1 MKASVARASIGRPLY
16 RLMKHPDLFTP
27 FFLPWR
33 ARLSALGRG
42 LPRADGSRPILH
54 QLEALFAKFV
64 PRHHLGPTQEGA
76 CSRQR
81 HWPLRLTF
89 WTFLAQVLSPGSAC
103 RAAVRQAQAHARL
116 EGRPVP
122 ADEDSAY
129 CQARQ
134 RLPEDFLPE
143 CVARVARTLEQGV
156 TPAQR
161 WCGHRVKVLDATTLT
176 AEDTPAN
183 QKTFPQHPDQKP
195 GCGFPLLRLAGLF
208 CLASG
213 ALLGWATGDYW
224 QSEMALAASLWEG
237 LAPGE
242 VLLADRYYG
251 CYRVLAL
258 VRERGADA
266 VCRLHGSRAADF
278 RRGQRLGPMDR
289 RITWARPRE
298 LPAGLSLKAWLAFP
312 ATLTVR
318 LVRVRVAEKGFR
330 TRTVTL
336 VTTLLDPQKYPVSA
350 LAALYRRRWQ
360 VELSFRQIKTALS
373 MEHLAVRSPEMIARS
388 LAMHLLA
395 YQLIRGLMQEAA
407 QSWDVPLE
415 RVSFQGAV
423 DGARHFGEAMLRA
436 RSRRTRQALLAE
448 LLRILAADAVPERPG
463 RREPR
468 ALKRRPKRYPRLDR
482 PRRDYREPPQR
493 HRRAHSPKPS
503 HA

>member
-1 MKASVARASIGRPLY
+1 
-16 RLMKHPDLFTP
+16 MKHPDLFTP

-42 LPRADGSRPILH
+42 LPRTDEPRPVLH
-54 QLEALFAKFV
+54 QLAALFTRFL
-64 PRHHLGPTQEGA
+64 PHHMLCPTEQGA

-81 HWPLRLTF
+81 QWPLRLTF

-129 CQARQ
+129 CQARR
-134 RLPEDFLPE
+134 RLPEEFLTQ
-143 CVARVARTLEQGV
+143 CVQRVARALEQGV
-156 TPAQR
+156 AQAQQ
-161 WCGHRVKVLDATTLT
+161 WCGRVVKVLDATTLT

-183 QKTFPQHPDQKP
+183 QKAFPQHPDQAP

-208 CLASG
+208 GLASG

-224 QSEMALAASLWEG
+224 QSEMALAASLWEL

-258 VRERGADA
+258 VRQHGADA
-266 VCRLHGSRAADF
+266 VCRLHGSRRADF
-278 RRGQRLGPMDR
+278 RRGQRLGPLDR
-289 RITWARPRE
+289 LVTWTRPKE
-298 LPAGLSLKAWLAFP
+298 VPAGLSLQEWLAFP

-318 LVRVRVAEKGFR
+318 LVRVRVEEKGFR
-330 TRTVTL
+330 TRRVTL
-336 VTTLLDPQKYPVSA
+336 VTTLLDPEKYPVCA

-395 YQLIRGLMQEAA
+395 YQLIRALMQEAA
-407 QSWDVPLE
+407 QSWDVPLG
-415 RVSFQGAV
+415 RISFQGAV
-423 DGARHFGEAMLRA
+423 DGARHFGEALLRA
-436 RSRRTRQALLAE
+436 RSWRARQAVLAE
-448 LLRILAADAVPERPG
+448 LLRILAADAVTERPG

-468 ALKRRPKRYPRLDR
+468 ALKRRPKRYPRLDG
-482 PRRDYREPPQR
+482 PRRQYREQPQR
-493 HRRAHSPKPS
+493 NQRAHSRAHTRKKS
-503 HA
+503 RA

>member
-1 MKASVARASIGRPLY
+1 
-16 RLMKHPDLFTP
+16 MKHPLKPGTPTDLFTP

-33 ARLSALGRG
+33 ARLSALGRSLRRLDG
-42 LPRADGSRPILH
+42 PRPFLH
-54 QLEALFAKFV
+54 QLEALLGQWL
-64 PRHHLGPTQEGA
+64 PHHLLCPTEQGP

-81 HWPLRLTF
+81 HWSLRLTC

-116 EGRPVP
+116 EDRPVP
-122 ADEDSAY
+122 ADEDSAF
-129 CQARQ
+129 CQARL
-134 RLPEDFLPE
+134 RLPLEFLHQ
-143 CVARVARTLEQGV
+143 CVAHVGLSLEQGV
-156 TPAQR
+156 GAAQR

-176 AEDTPAN
+176 AQDTPAN
-183 QKTFPQHPDQKP
+183 QKAFPQHPDQAP

-224 QSEMALAASLWEG
+224 QSEMALAGTLWEL

-258 VRERGADA
+258 VRARGADA

-289 RITWARPRE
+289 RVTWTRPRQ
-298 LPAGLSLKAWLAFP
+298 LPAGLSWEEWLAFP

-318 LVRVRVAEKGFR
+318 LVRVRVEEKGFR

-336 VTTLLDPQKYPVSA
+336 VTTLLDAQKYPVSA

-373 MEHLAVRSPEMIARS
+373 MEHLMVRSPEMIARS

-395 YQLIRGLMQEAA
+395 YQLIRALMQEAA

-415 RVSFQGAV
+415 RISFQGAV
-423 DGARHFGEAMLRA
+423 DAARHFGEAVLRA
-436 RSRRTRQALLAE
+436 RSRRGRQALLAE
-448 LLRILAADAVPERPG
+448 LLRVLAADAVPERPG

-468 ALKRRPKRYPRLDR
+468 ALKRRPKRYPRLDC
-482 PRRDYREPPQR
+482 PRRQYRER
-493 HRRAHSPKPS
+493 LERSSRAHRNSPHPQKIERLS
-503 HA
+503 

>member
-1 MKASVARASIGRPLY
+1 MKHP
-16 RLMKHPDLFTP
+16 KHPDLFTP

-33 ARLSALGRG
+33 ARLCALGRA
-42 LPRADGSRPILH
+42 LPRADGSGLVLH
-54 QLEALFAKFV
+54 QLESLFGRWL
-64 PRHHLGPTQEGA
+64 PRHRLSPTGEGP

-81 HWPLRLTF
+81 QWPLRLTF

-103 RAAVRQAQAHARL
+103 RAALRQAQAHARL

-129 CQARQ
+129 CQARR
-134 RLPEDFLPE
+134 RLPLELLHE
-143 CVARVARTLEQGV
+143 SLQRVGRTLEQGV
-156 TPAQR
+156 SEAQR

-183 QKTFPQHPDQKP
+183 QKAFPQHPDQQP

-224 QSEMALAASLWEG
+224 QSEMALAASLWEL

-258 VRERGADA
+258 VRARGADA
-266 VCRLHGSRAADF
+266 VCRLHGSRTADF

-289 RITWARPRE
+289 QITWTRARE
-298 LPAGLSLKAWLAFP
+298 VPAGLSLEQWLAFP

-318 LVRVRVAEKGFR
+318 LVWVRVEEKGFR

-336 VTTLLDPQKYPVSA
+336 VTTLLDAQKYPVSA
-350 LAALYRRRWQ
+350 LVALYWRRWQ

-415 RVSFQGAV
+415 RISFQGAV
-423 DGARHFGEAMLRA
+423 DGARHFGEALLRA
-436 RSRRTRQALLAE
+436 RSRRARQALLAE

-468 ALKRRPKRYPRLDR
+468 ALKRRPKAYPRLDR
-482 PRRDYREPPQR
+482 PRRQYREPAPRNQR
-493 HRRAHSPKPS
+493 TPRRIHTRKKSSA
-503 HA
+503 

>member
-1 MKASVARASIGRPLY
+1 
-16 RLMKHPDLFTP
+16 MKHPDPFTP

-33 ARLSALGRG
+33 ARLGALGRS
-42 LPRADGSRPILH
+42 LPRLDGPRPFLH
-54 QLEALFAKFV
+54 RLEVLFARWL
-64 PRHHLGPTQEGA
+64 PSHTLCPTEEGP

-81 HWPLRLTF
+81 QWPLRLTF

-103 RAAVRQAQAHARL
+103 RAAVRQAQAQARL

-129 CQARQ
+129 CQARL
-134 RLPEDFLPE
+134 RLPQEFLPE
-143 CVARVARTLEQGV
+143 CVQRVGRVLEQGV
-156 TPAQR
+156 SQAQR

-183 QKTFPQHPDQKP
+183 QAVFPQHPDQAP

-213 ALLGWATGDYW
+213 ALLGWTTGDYW
-224 QSEMALAASLWEG
+224 QSEMALAASLWEL

-258 VRERGADA
+258 VRARGADA

-289 RITWARPRE
+289 QITWTRPRQ
-298 LPAGLSLKAWLAFP
+298 LPAGLNLQQWLAFP

-318 LVRVRVAEKGFR
+318 LVRVRVEEKGFR

-415 RVSFQGAV
+415 RISFQGAV
-423 DGARHFGEAMLRA
+423 DAARPFGEALLRA
-436 RSRRTRQALLAE
+436 RTKGQRTGLLAE
-448 LLRILAADAVPERPG
+448 LRRILAADAVPERPG
-463 RREPR
+463 RWEPR
-468 ALKRRPKRYPRLDR
+468 ALKRRPKRYPRLNC
-482 PRRDYREPPQR
+482 PRRQYREQPQR
-493 HRRAHSPKPS
+493 NRRAHDRAHTRKKSN
-503 HA
+503 A

>member
-1 MKASVARASIGRPLY
+1 MKNSKS
-16 RLMKHPDLFTP
+16 HDLFTP

-33 ARLSALGRG
+33 ARLAALRGR
-42 LPRADGSRPILH
+42 LPRTDDARPMLH
-54 QLEALFAKFV
+54 QLEGLFGRWL
-64 PRHHLGPTQEGA
+64 PPPTLGPAEQGA

-81 HWPLRLTF
+81 LWPLRLTF

-103 RAAVRQAQAHARL
+103 RAAVRQAQAQARL

-129 CQARQ
+129 CQARR
-134 RLPEDFLPE
+134 RLPLELLHE
-143 CVARVARTLEQGV
+143 CLQRVGRSMEQGV
-156 TPAQR
+156 SEAQR
-161 WCGHRVKVLDATTLT
+161 WCGKIVKVLDATTLT
-176 AEDTPAN
+176 AEDTPVN
-183 QKTFPQHPDQKP
+183 QKAFPQHPDQAP

-208 CLASG
+208 GLASG

-224 QSEMALAASLWEG
+224 QSEMALGSSLWSL

-258 VRERGADA
+258 VRARGADA
-266 VCRLHGSRAADF
+266 VCRLHGSRRADF
-278 RRGQRLGPMDR
+278 RRGQRLGPLDQL
-289 RITWARPRE
+289 ITWMRPRH
-298 LPAGLSLKAWLAFP
+298 LPAGLNLKEWLAFP

-318 LVRVRVAEKGFR
+318 LVRVQIQEKGFR

-336 VTTLLDPQKYPVSA
+336 VTTLLDAQKYPVSA

-360 VELSFRQIKTALS
+360 VELSFRQIKISLG
-373 MEHLAVRSPEMIARS
+373 MEHLAVRSPEMIQRS

-395 YQLIRGLMQEAA
+395 YQLIRALMQEAA

-423 DGARHFGEAMLRA
+423 DAARQFGQALLRA
-436 RSRRTRQALLAE
+436 RSQRARVALLAE

-463 RREPR
+463 RVEPR
-468 ALKRRPKRYPRLDR
+468 ALKRRPKRYPRLDC
-482 PRRDYREPPQR
+482 PRRQYRQR
-493 HRRAHSPKPS
+493 SERRRPAHSRVPSPKTSRP
-503 HA
+503 